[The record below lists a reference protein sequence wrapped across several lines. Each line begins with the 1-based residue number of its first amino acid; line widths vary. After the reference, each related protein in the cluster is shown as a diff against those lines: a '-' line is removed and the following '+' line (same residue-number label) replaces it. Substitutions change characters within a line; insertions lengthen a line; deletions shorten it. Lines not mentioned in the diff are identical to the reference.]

1 MLIFYLLIEKGSEN
15 SLRVFWGFK
24 NQKQVKGAEFYR
36 NRNSEPTP
44 YSAWYKL
51 HVDNYSL
58 LKD

>member
-44 YSAWYKL
+44 YSA
-51 HVDNYSL
+51 
-58 LKD
+58 